1 MYRVAEIKNIPPCNG
16 FAVLRRVRNCR
27 VWLIDWNCNFST
39 TVWDFIPKFV
49 GLWERSCCNFEINKI
64 ILVFSKIIQL
74 WLYKYSMPYFQ
85 FCTEY
90 LTATYNFHCQ
100 KTLTVIT
107 NTKIW
112 HVFVSVCICIHI
124 FEHTKT
130 PLYIVAPIY
139 LVVKPVLPIAVG
151 SRVGREISS
160 WHDWWHS
167 FVYVIGNAILWR
179 SSFIFVKS
187 CLVGL
192 FLSVI
197 WSPLPN
203 WSAGGIFA
211 IKKMKQSFT
220 FYLTISNNLPS
231 IVLAKRFDKFVDRY
245 GNTYI

>member
-49 GLWERSCCNFEINKI
+49 GLWERSCCNFEIKKN

-112 HVFVSVCICIHI
+112 HVVHFNVCSKCPSPAFTQARSLFGSSIRLCWSSLVAAGPISTAELSWAHRCSPAGLKWLVYSVQ
-124 FEHTKT
+124 
-130 PLYIVAPIY
+130 A
-139 LVVKPVLPIAVG
+139 
-151 SRVGREISS
+151 
-160 WHDWWHS
+160 
-167 FVYVIGNAILWR
+167 
-179 SSFIFVKS
+179 
-187 CLVGL
+187 
-192 FLSVI
+192 
-197 WSPLPN
+197 
-203 WSAGGIFA
+203 
-211 IKKMKQSFT
+211 
-220 FYLTISNNLPS
+220 
-231 IVLAKRFDKFVDRY
+231 
-245 GNTYI
+245 